1 MTQSTLQNEDM
12 ASQNAPNNGC
22 AMRLDYLR
30 PSQIHGDHVALFAQL
45 NRPEVAFHGTVKQ
58 PLLFRDCLLA
68 LFDTVSSDYRYVPKD
83 RTAYTAF
90 MQMKRTSANRGLFT
104 AQRAYFDW
112 LFNNDPLAYCILDP
126 IVQVHQEGVTFEVFS
141 KDEGCY
147 AQLTF
152 DKSLFETVGE
162 CVFGTTHIDYSSELL
177 KGVEQIRS
185 YRPTQLDIGHQAVEL
200 AVGSDDD
207 KQQVIE
213 KRINV
218 PKTWIRS
225 LLQVQ
230 SASTLSKDTFSLD
243 PVALYNL
250 LFELRMHADVK
261 GKKRGL
267 VIELAPN
274 KYPTLMLEPFDTVVQ
289 SRASIYQGATAK
301 VVRLWGRRRLALLK
315 KVLPYTKTINVTL
328 LGQGMPSYW
337 HLSGEGFDLTFAM
350 TGFSSANWSQALNFD
365 LLLPK
370 RPDSTGQS
378 DELLSVISALQ
389 NQPSTLKQLTSATGI
404 KAGELKTLL
413 IQGGQQGLVRY
424 DLAND
429 RYYYRPLSDTPLDM
443 SAFAYQ
449 TLAQKQAHEIL
460 DNPKAVK
467 DLSINIIPTK
477 GVDVSATIDV
487 PKDARSYHAQIHI
500 NEEGTVGRAECSCPQ
515 FLQHRLTQG
524 VCSHL
529 IALRLAYASHDLSKD
544 PKHRYHETRL
554 FSKRQETGQAV
565 GVANLEQVQITL
577 NQTKVVIERTGRK
590 AMRQQW
596 IFNSPNHAKDAFL
609 DHIAHIQATGFLEN
623 QVI

>member
-1 MTQSTLQNEDM
+1 M
-12 ASQNAPNNGC
+12 
-22 AMRLDYLR
+22 
-30 PSQIHGDHVALFAQL
+30 
-45 NRPEVAFHGTVKQ
+45 
-58 PLLFRDCLLA
+58 
-68 LFDTVSSDYRYVPKD
+68 
-83 RTAYTAF
+83 
-90 MQMKRTSANRGLFT
+90 
-104 AQRAYFDW
+104 
-112 LFNNDPLAYCILDP
+112 
-126 IVQVHQEGVTFEVFS
+126 
-141 KDEGCY
+141 
-147 AQLTF
+147 
-152 DKSLFETVGE
+152 
-162 CVFGTTHIDYSSELL
+162 
-177 KGVEQIRS
+177 
-185 YRPTQLDIGHQAVEL
+185 
-200 AVGSDDD
+200 
-207 KQQVIE
+207 
-213 KRINV
+213 
-218 PKTWIRS
+218 
-225 LLQVQ
+225 
-230 SASTLSKDTFSLD
+230 
-243 PVALYNL
+243 
-250 LFELRMHADVK
+250 
-261 GKKRGL
+261 
-267 VIELAPN
+267 
-274 KYPTLMLEPFDTVVQ
+274 
-289 SRASIYQGATAK
+289 
-301 VVRLWGRRRLALLK
+301 
-315 KVLPYTKTINVTL
+315 LPYTKTINVTL

-429 RYYYRPLSDTPLDM
+429 CYYYRPLSDTPLDM

-487 PKDARSYHAQIHI
+487 PQDARSYHAQIHI

-554 FSKRQETGQAV
+554 FSKRQETEQTV

-590 AMRQQW
+590 TMRQQW
-596 IFNSPNHAKDAFL
+596 IFNSPSHAKDAFL